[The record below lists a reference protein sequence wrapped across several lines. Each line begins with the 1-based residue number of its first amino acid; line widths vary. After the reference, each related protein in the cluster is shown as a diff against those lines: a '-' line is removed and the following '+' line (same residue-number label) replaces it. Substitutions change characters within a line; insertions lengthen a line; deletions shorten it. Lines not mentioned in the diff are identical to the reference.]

1 MSAKNI
7 FGNSFTV
14 NQEINIVG
22 KKTELKSKGENWP
35 NLTLE
40 EVATPTN
47 ISAMIP
53 AVLGAIPTCSGS
65 GRISQELM
73 AVMGAVSTAGTVMV
87 TQNQNTGQY
96 TAEYILS
103 LMKVMNGAYAKGG
116 NLSEEELKKL
126 IMLIMGQMLEKAGP
140 GFSNWNQV
148 LKDLMQNATL
158 DNFMKGVQSAV
169 CALTGDP
176 VNANTGNFI
185 YEKDDIEIKALVP
198 LMFKRTYNRIDNR
211 EGCMGR
217 GWRHN
222 YEIELITKD
231 DRYIIVWE
239 DGREEIYMRLEDGG
253 IDALFGCLCR
263 LEKNDKGFFYKTQQG
278 IVYIFN
284 KQGHVLSRTDGNGK
298 GIFFTYGRNG
308 KLESVLN
315 GSGIMLNYKYDS
327 ISGRLISVSDHTGRN
342 VELCYEL
349 GRLCRVTNAGGE
361 SYCYYYDDEK
371 MLYRIQNPR
380 GVFVLEN
387 NYDDQGRTVCQ
398 HFADGGKI
406 YYDYQEE
413 HSRTLVTDQ
422 NNNRVAYIHDEQFRN
437 VKTVYEDGEE
447 EFIYN
452 ERNQMIRY
460 TDKNRNQTRYSYD
473 NKGNV
478 SKVIYP
484 DGSQSNM
491 TYDADN
497 HLLTWSVNGV
507 EKLKNVYDTKGNLIK
522 TSDVLSRK
530 KEFEYDSKGNIL
542 NVKLPD
548 GSAVFLEYDNGDN
561 IIGYTD
567 ESGRKINYEYDDCNR
582 VIRTFDGN
590 RNCISFTYDNCD
602 RIACVTNAQGKQRIY
617 EYTKNGKV
625 ERIIDFNG
633 AVISQNYNCMNMV
646 DSYTG
651 PDGEKFTMEYDQL
664 QNVTR
669 RILPN
674 GGELGYTYDS
684 LNRMK
689 EMQLPTGGIIH
700 YEYDPNGNRTAVT
713 DPNGNRTVMEYDER
727 NRITKI
733 TDPSGAATTYEY
745 DMEGHLIGI
754 TNAMGKSHTY
764 VYDEAGQLISET
776 DVMGNKTCYDYNEL
790 GKCICMTDPEKRQTV
805 YEYAKGGDLSRI
817 IFPDGTSEAYSY
829 DKNGNLTRRQNHK
842 GDFLEITYDCLNQPI
857 KVRSSFGQEKSYTY
871 NAVGKVTSMT
881 DPLGHVTH
889 YEYSPGGKLTSVI
902 DAAGNRTEYAYDGM
916 GELVTICQHEGKSIL
931 LNGNQNFQGK
941 STFDKNQVH
950 VTQYE
955 RNLLGK
961 VETITNPLGLKEHF
975 VYDLVGKM
983 SSKKDGEG
991 YETHYTY
998 NPQGEMEQVTYA
1010 DGRSV
1015 AFTYNSLRQL
1025 IEIKDWLGTI
1035 SIEPDEVGRA
1045 KKIIDYKGREVS
1057 YQWGKSGE
1065 RKSLNYPDGRI
1076 VSYEYDKL
1084 LRLSRLADEKRE
1096 IHYSY
1101 DENGYLSKK
1110 IFSEGITTSYSYNSM
1125 GQLSRLVHQ
1134 QDDKILDQ
1142 YEYDYDLIGNKI
1154 SINKMR
1160 QINVSSL
1167 DETSR
1172 EISSKVR
1179 EESGFYQYH
1188 YDSMNR
1194 LTGVIKNQE
1203 YISRYEYDAFG
1214 NRIRKQG
1221 STKNI
1226 CYHYNE
1232 ANQLIRE
1239 VGIYPEPSYQY
1250 DRRGNLTAVFYGREE
1265 VNRYTYDE
1273 TNRLAEV
1280 FSNKGQAAKY
1290 QYDGLGNRIGRQEF
1304 TASDL
1309 RSCIGPQSK
1318 MLLMDHPERETDY
1331 LLDLTRNYHNLLE
1344 KTETTGDSMNSQT
1357 YIWDNDVVFMI
1368 EGEHTHI
1375 LLQDELGSTVR
1386 LSAIQSKQQTI
1397 YGYDEFGQDL
1407 YNTQGETQPFGYTG
1421 YQSDSISNTYFA
1433 QAREYLPGI
1442 GRFTGED
1449 IIKGYYRQANTL
1461 NRYQYSLNNPVNYLD
1476 ENGLAPHKVANPS
1489 NALDRTTYLYY
1500 DEEITDRNKAVK
1512 ALRTYARKYGNATDF
1527 ISNPEYPY
1535 FSNGSGNCANFV
1547 SQCLYASGMDMTD
1560 EWYMEEKTPIPAG
1573 LLQKGIEKVTG
1584 NDSDPMSAIAY
1595 TGQKYSLTWA
1605 SASKQYEYFKDPK
1618 NGYIDG
1624 HEIKISS
1631 MEEYT
1636 KIVKSGLVEAGD
1648 LLYWDEDGNG
1658 GINHATIITKIQGKE
1673 LLYAGNTNPWA
1684 ARPVSPGFKG
1694 YLDTPGFNPVLYI
1707 LPLKDSVFTGCN
1719 SAK

>member
-1 MSAKNI
+1 MSARNI

-35 NLTLE
+35 NLTLG

-53 AVLGAIPTCSGS
+53 AALGAIPTCSGS

-73 AVMGAVSTAGTVMV
+73 TVMGAVSTAGTVMV

-116 NLSEEELKKL
+116 NLSEEELKRL

-198 LMFKRTYNRIDNR
+198 IMFERTYNRIDNR

-222 YEIELITKD
+222 YEIELITED

-253 IDALFGCLCR
+253 IDALFGCICR
-263 LEKNDKGFFYKTQQG
+263 LEKKDKVFSYKTQQG

-284 KQGHVLSRTDGNGK
+284 QQGHVLSRTDGNGK
-298 GIFFTYGRNG
+298 GIFFTYGQNG
-308 KLESVLN
+308 KLECVLN

-342 VELCYEL
+342 VELSYEL

-413 HSRTLVTDQ
+413 YSRTLVTDQ
-422 NNNRVAYIHDEQFRN
+422 NNNRVAYIHDERFRN

-522 TSDVLSRK
+522 MSDALSRK
-530 KEFEYDSKGNIL
+530 REFEYDSKGNVL
-542 NVKLPD
+542 KVKLPD

-567 ESGRKINYEYDDCNR
+567 ESGRKISYEYDDCNR
-582 VIRTFDGN
+582 VIRTLDGN

-651 PDGEKFTMEYDQL
+651 PDGEKFIMEYDQL

-669 RILPN
+669 RTLPN

-689 EMQLPTGGIIH
+689 EIALPTGGIIH

-733 TDPSGAATTYEY
+733 TDPSGAATMYEY
-745 DMEGHLIGI
+745 DMEGRLIGI

-764 VYDEAGQLISET
+764 VYDEAGQLIVET
-776 DVMGNKTCYDYNEL
+776 DVLGNKTCYEYNEL
-790 GKCICMTDPEKRQTV
+790 GKCICMTDPEKRQTI
-805 YEYAKGGDLSRI
+805 YEYAKGGDLSKI
-817 IFPDGTSEAYSY
+817 IFPDGTSEAYLY
-829 DKNGNLTRRQNHK
+829 DENGNLIRRQNHK

-902 DAAGNRTEYAYDGM
+902 DAAGNRTEYGYDGM
-916 GELVTICQHEGKSIL
+916 GELITICQHEGKGIL
-931 LNGNQNFQGK
+931 LNENENYV
-941 STFDKNQVH
+941 FDKNQVH
-950 VTQYE
+950 MTQYE

-961 VETITNPLGLKEHF
+961 VETITNSLGLKEHF
-975 VYDLVGKM
+975 TYDLAGKM
-983 SSKKDGEG
+983 SSKKDREG
-991 YETHYTY
+991 YKTQYTY
-998 NPQGEMEQVTYA
+998 NPQGEIEQVIYA

-1015 AFTYNSLRQL
+1015 EFAYNPLRQL
-1025 IEIKDWLGTI
+1025 IEIKDWLGTMK
-1035 SIEPDEVGRA
+1035 IEPDEVGRA
-1045 KKIIDYKGREVS
+1045 KKVIDYKGREFS
-1057 YQWGKSGE
+1057 YQWGISGE
-1065 RKSLNYPDGRI
+1065 RKALTYPDGRT
-1076 VSYEYDKL
+1076 VSYEYDEL
-1084 LRLSRLADEKRE
+1084 VRLSRLTDGERE
-1096 IHYSY
+1096 IRYSY
-1101 DENGYLSKK
+1101 NENGYLSEKT
-1110 IFSEGITTSYSYNSM
+1110 FSNGIATNYGYNSV
-1125 GQLSRLVHQ
+1125 GQLSMLVHQ
-1134 QDDKILDQ
+1134 QDGRILDQ
-1142 YEYDYDLIGNKI
+1142 HEYDYDLMGNKI
-1154 SINKMR
+1154 SIKKIR
-1160 QINVSSL
+1160 QADVPLL
-1167 DETSR
+1167 DGASH
-1172 EISSKVR
+1172 EISRKVY
-1179 EESGFYQYH
+1179 EESGFYQYQ

-1194 LTGVIKNQE
+1194 LTEVIKDRE
-1203 YISRYEYDAFG
+1203 CISQYEYDTFG
-1214 NRIRKQG
+1214 NRIRKKE

-1226 CYHYNE
+1226 RYHYNE

-1239 VGIYPEPSYQY
+1239 EGIFPEPSYQY
-1250 DRRGNLTAVFYGREE
+1250 DGRGNLTGAFLGLKEI
-1265 VNRYTYDE
+1265 NRYIYDE
-1273 TNRLAEV
+1273 TNRLSAA
-1280 FSNKGQAAKY
+1280 FNNKGQATKY
-1290 QYDGLGNRIGRQEF
+1290 EYNGLGNRVERQEF
-1304 TASDL
+1304 FASDL
-1309 RSCIGPQSK
+1309 IS
-1318 MLLMDHPERETDY
+1318 DHGFQPEIILKEQPGREVDY
-1331 LLDLTRNYHNLLE
+1331 LLDLTKNYDNLLGMI
-1344 KTETTGDSMNSQT
+1344 ETSSDCINSQT
-1357 YIWDNDVVFMI
+1357 YIWDKNVALMT
-1368 EGEHTHI
+1368 EREHEYI
-1375 LLQDELGSTVR
+1375 FLQDELGSVSR
-1386 LSAIQSKQQTI
+1386 LIGINDKQQII

-1407 YNTQGETQPFGYTG
+1407 YKNQGEVQPFGYTG
-1421 YQSDSISNTYFA
+1421 YQSDSIANTYFA

-1442 GRFTGED
+1442 GRFAGED
-1449 IIKGYYRQANTL
+1449 AIKGWRNAPITFNL
-1461 NRYQYSLNNPVNYLD
+1461 YSYTYSSPLVYIDP
-1476 ENGLAPHKVANPS
+1476 NGETAAEV
-1489 NALDRTTYLYY
+1489 
-1500 DEEITDRNKAVK
+1500 
-1512 ALRTYARKYGNATDF
+1512 LRTGMGIAGATALSDTPAPGPMDAVAAVIAGATLIAAGGIAVYEWVNSKEKAKEERSVAIADTAKNNSGVVIYRYGSGNATNLTPREVD
-1527 ISNPEYPY
+1527 IS
-1535 FSNGSGNCANFV
+1535 
-1547 SQCLYASGMDMTD
+1547 
-1560 EWYMEEKTPIPAG
+1560 G
-1573 LLQKGIEKVTG
+1573 L
-1584 NDSDPMSAIAY
+1584 S
-1595 TGQKYSLTWA
+1595 YSLTRPPA
-1605 SASKQYEYFKDPK
+1605 SVKYTMTTIDAVNSTRVLTAIVDGPNHVSVRPTNPLEMPVWINSRTTALENPYYLTTILSSISIK
-1618 NGYIDG
+1618 N
-1624 HEIKISS
+1624 
-1631 MEEYT
+1631 
-1636 KIVKSGLVEAGD
+1636 
-1648 LLYWDEDGNG
+1648 NG
-1658 GINHATIITKIQGKE
+1658 GPCNG
-1673 LLYAGNTNPWA
+1673 TN
-1684 ARPVSPGFKG
+1684 
-1694 YLDTPGFNPVLYI
+1694 
-1707 LPLKDSVFTGCN
+1707 
-1719 SAK
+1719 

>member
-1 MSAKNI
+1 MSVKNI

-53 AVLGAIPTCSGS
+53 AALGAIPTCSGS

-126 IMLIMGQMLEKAGP
+126 IMFIMGQMLEKAGP

-169 CALTGDP
+169 CALIGDP

-222 YEIELITKD
+222 YEIELITGD

-253 IDALFGCLCR
+253 IDALFGCICR
-263 LEKNDKGFFYKTQQG
+263 LEKNDKGFSYKTQQG

-284 KQGHVLSRTDGNGK
+284 QQGHVLSRTDANGK

-308 KLESVLN
+308 KLECVLN

-342 VELCYEL
+342 VELSYEL

-361 SYCYYYDDEK
+361 SYSYYYDDEK

-406 YYDYQEE
+406 HYDYQEE
-413 HSRTLVTDQ
+413 NSRTLVTDQ
-422 NNNRVAYIHDEQFRN
+422 NNNKVAYIHDERFRN
-437 VKTVYEDGEE
+437 AKTVYEDGEE

-452 ERNQMIRY
+452 ERNQIIRY

-522 TSDVLSRK
+522 TSDALNRK
-530 KEFEYDSKGNIL
+530 REFEYDSKGNVL
-542 NVKLPD
+542 KVKLPD

-582 VIRTFDGN
+582 VIRTLDGN

-646 DSYTG
+646 DSYIG
-651 PDGEKFTMEYDQL
+651 PDGEKFIMEYDKL

-689 EMQLPTGGIIH
+689 EIALPTGGIIH

-733 TDPSGAATTYEY
+733 TDPSGAATMYEY
-745 DMEGHLIGI
+745 DMEGLLIGI

-764 VYDEAGQLISET
+764 VYDEAGQLVNET
-776 DVMGNKTCYDYNEL
+776 DVMGNKTSYEYNEL
-790 GKCICMTDPEKRQTV
+790 GKCICMTDPEKRQTI
-805 YEYAKGGDLSRI
+805 YEYAKGGDLSKI
-817 IFPDGTSEAYSY
+817 IFPDGTSEAYLY
-829 DKNGNLTRRQNHK
+829 DENGNLIRRQNHK

-871 NAVGKVTSMT
+871 NAVGKATSMT

-916 GELVTICQHEGKSIL
+916 GELITICQHEGKGIL
-931 LNGNQNFQGK
+931 LNENENYVY
-941 STFDKNQVH
+941 DKNQVH

-975 VYDLVGKM
+975 TYDLAGKM
-983 SSKKDGEG
+983 SSKKDREG
-991 YETHYTY
+991 YKTQYTY
-998 NPQGEMEQVTYA
+998 NPQGEIEQVIYA
-1010 DGRSV
+1010 NGRSV
-1015 AFTYNSLRQL
+1015 EFAYNPLRQL
-1025 IEIKDWLGTI
+1025 IEIKDWLGTMK
-1035 SIEPDEVGRA
+1035 IEPDEVGRA
-1045 KKIIDYKGREVS
+1045 KKVIDYKGREFS
-1057 YQWGKSGE
+1057 YQWGISGE
-1065 RKSLNYPDGRI
+1065 RKSLTYPDGRT
-1076 VSYEYDKL
+1076 VSYEYDEL
-1084 LRLSRLADEKRE
+1084 VRLSRLTDGERE
-1096 IHYSY
+1096 IRYSY
-1101 DENGYLSKK
+1101 NENGYLSEKT
-1110 IFSEGITTSYSYNSM
+1110 FSDGITTNYGYNSV
-1125 GQLSRLVHQ
+1125 GQLSMLVHQ
-1134 QDDKILDQ
+1134 QDGRILDQ
-1142 YEYDYDLIGNKI
+1142 HEYDYDLMGNKI
-1154 SINKMR
+1154 SIKKMR
-1160 QINVSSL
+1160 QADVPLL
-1167 DETSR
+1167 DGASR
-1172 EISSKVR
+1172 ELSRKVY
-1179 EESGFYQYH
+1179 EESGFYQYQ

-1194 LTGVIKNQE
+1194 LTEVIKDRE
-1203 YISRYEYDAFG
+1203 CISQYEYDTFG
-1214 NRIRKQG
+1214 NRIRKKE

-1226 CYHYNE
+1226 RYHYNE

-1239 VGIYPEPSYQY
+1239 EGIFPEPSYRY
-1250 DRRGNLTAVFYGREE
+1250 DGRGNLTSAFLGQKEI
-1265 VNRYTYDE
+1265 NRYIYDE
-1273 TNRLAEV
+1273 TNRLSAA
-1280 FSNKGQAAKY
+1280 FNNKGQATKY
-1290 QYDGLGNRIGRQEF
+1290 EYNGLGNRVERQEF
-1304 TASDL
+1304 FASDL
-1309 RSCIGPQSK
+1309 IS
-1318 MLLMDHPERETDY
+1318 DHGFQPEMILKEQPGREVDY
-1331 LLDLTRNYHNLLE
+1331 LLDLTKNYDNLLGMI
-1344 KTETTGDSMNSQT
+1344 ETSSGCINSQT
-1357 YIWDNDVVFMI
+1357 YIWDNNVALMT
-1368 EGEHTHI
+1368 EREHEYI
-1375 LLQDELGSTVR
+1375 FLQDELGSISR
-1386 LSAIQSKQQTI
+1386 LIGINDKQQII

-1407 YNTQGETQPFGYTG
+1407 YKNQGEVQPFGYTG
-1421 YQSDSISNTYFA
+1421 YQSDSIANTYFA

-1442 GRFTGED
+1442 GRFAGED
-1449 IIKGYYRQANTL
+1449 AIKGWRNAPITFNL
-1461 NRYQYSLNNPVNYLD
+1461 YSYTYSSPLVYIDP
-1476 ENGLAPHKVANPS
+1476 NGETAAEV
-1489 NALDRTTYLYY
+1489 
-1500 DEEITDRNKAVK
+1500 
-1512 ALRTYARKYGNATDF
+1512 LRTGMGIAGATALSDTPAPGPMDAVAAVIAGATLIVAGGIAVYEWVGSKEKAKEERSVAIADTAKNNSGVVIYRYGSGNATNLTPREVD
-1527 ISNPEYPY
+1527 IS
-1535 FSNGSGNCANFV
+1535 
-1547 SQCLYASGMDMTD
+1547 
-1560 EWYMEEKTPIPAG
+1560 G
-1573 LLQKGIEKVTG
+1573 L
-1584 NDSDPMSAIAY
+1584 S
-1595 TGQKYSLTWA
+1595 YSLTTPPAGVKYTMTTIDAVNSTRVLTAIVDGPNHVSVRPTNTLEMPVWINSRTTA
-1605 SASKQYEYFKDPK
+1605 LENPYYLTTILSSISIK
-1618 NGYIDG
+1618 N
-1624 HEIKISS
+1624 
-1631 MEEYT
+1631 
-1636 KIVKSGLVEAGD
+1636 
-1648 LLYWDEDGNG
+1648 NG
-1658 GINHATIITKIQGKE
+1658 GPCNG
-1673 LLYAGNTNPWA
+1673 TN
-1684 ARPVSPGFKG
+1684 
-1694 YLDTPGFNPVLYI
+1694 
-1707 LPLKDSVFTGCN
+1707 
-1719 SAK
+1719 